1 MPVSWRVMRLSR
13 DLRGLACVLAALT
26 AVLTA
31 ACASTGATP
40 RPFPAPAGSARVRP
54 PAPRPT
60 PAPARAPVP
69 PDTPDSPD
77 AAAIP
82 ESVVSTELAPANTYA
97 LVGTALNLRGTP
109 YRNGGSDLTGFDC
122 SGFTQY
128 VFAQHGIGLPRSVE
142 EQSQIGKK
150 VKPEELA
157 SGDLVFFSTVTRGAS
172 HVGIVIGGDEFI
184 HAPTSNGV
192 VRVEHLSSGYWSQ
205 RFLEA
210 RRVN

>member
-1 MPVSWRVMRLSR
+1 MSASR
-13 DLRGLACVLAALT
+13 DFRCVACVF
-26 AVLTA
+26 AVLTGVLTT
-31 ACASTGATP
+31 ACASTGGVP
-40 RPFPAPAGSARVRP
+40 RPFPVPAGSAAKAPRAPAAP
-54 PAPRPT
+54 PAAKPAAGE
-60 PAPARAPVP
+60 PAPADARALP
-69 PDTPDSPD
+69 PDS
-77 AAAIP
+77 I
-82 ESVVSTELAPANTYA
+82 VSTDITPGAYA

-109 YRNGGSDLTGFDC
+109 YRNGGSDITGFDC

-142 EQSQIGKK
+142 EQVQIGKK

-172 HVGIVIGGDEFI
+172 HVGIVVGGDEFI

-192 VRVEHLSSGYWSQ
+192 VRVEHLSSTYWSQ

>member
-1 MPVSWRVMRLSR
+1 MVEGMGASR
-13 DLRGLACVLAALT
+13 DFRGVTWVFAVMT

-31 ACASTGATP
+31 ACASTGGTP
-40 RPFPAPAGSARVRP
+40 RPFPTPAGSAAAARRKPAAP
-54 PAPRPT
+54 PAVAPAAGD
-60 PAPARAPVP
+60 PAPADARTPS
-69 PDTPDSPD
+69 PDS
-77 AAAIP
+77 I
-82 ESVVSTELAPANTYA
+82 VSADIAPGAYA

-109 YRNGGSDLTGFDC
+109 YRNGGSDITGFDC

-142 EQSQIGKK
+142 EQVQIGKK

-157 SGDLVFFSTVTRGAS
+157 SGDLVFFSTVSRGAS
-172 HVGIVIGGDEFI
+172 HVGIVVGGDEFI

-192 VRVEHLSSGYWSQ
+192 VRVEHLNSTYWSQ

>member
-1 MPVSWRVMRLSR
+1 MSASR
-13 DLRGLACVLAALT
+13 DLRVLACGLAVLT
-26 AVLTA
+26 AVLSA
-31 ACASTGATP
+31 ACASSGARP

-54 PAPRPT
+54 PAPRAT
-60 PAPARAPVP
+60 PGPGR
-69 PDTPDSPD
+69 TPGT
-77 AAAIP
+77 P
-82 ESVVSTELAPANTYA
+82 ESPESSEPTASAASTEPASDTYA

-109 YRNGGSDLTGFDC
+109 YRNGGADLTGFDC

-142 EQSQIGKK
+142 EQFQLGKK
-150 VKPEELA
+150 IDPDELA

-184 HAPTSNGV
+184 HAPSSNGV

-205 RFLEA
+205 RFLAA

>member
-1 MPVSWRVMRLSR
+1 MGASR
-13 DLRGLACVLAALT
+13 DLRGVACVF
-26 AVLTA
+26 AVLTAILSA
-31 ACASTGATP
+31 ACASTGGVP
-40 RPFPAPAGSARVRP
+40 RPFPTPAGSAAKAPRKPGAP
-54 PAPRPT
+54 PATT
-60 PAPARAPVP
+60 PAASEPSPADARTLP
-69 PDTPDSPD
+69 PDS
-77 AAAIP
+77 II
-82 ESVVSTELAPANTYA
+82 STEIAPGAYA

-109 YRNGGSDLTGFDC
+109 YRNGGSDITGFDC

-142 EQSQIGKK
+142 EQVQIGKK

-157 SGDLVFFSTVTRGAS
+157 SGDLVFFSTVSRGAS
-172 HVGIVIGGDEFI
+172 HVGIVVGGDEFI

-192 VRVEHLSSGYWSQ
+192 VRVEHLNSTYWSQ

>member
-1 MPVSWRVMRLSR
+1 MGASR
-13 DLRGLACVLAALT
+13 DFRGVAWVFAVLT
-26 AVLTA
+26 AVLTT
-31 ACASTGATP
+31 ACASTGGTP
-40 RPFPAPAGSARVRP
+40 RPFPMPAGSAAAARRKPAAP
-54 PAPRPT
+54 PAAT
-60 PAPARAPVP
+60 PGAGEPAAADARTPP
-69 PDTPDSPD
+69 PDS
-77 AAAIP
+77 I
-82 ESVVSTELAPANTYA
+82 VSTDIASGPYA

-109 YRNGGSDLTGFDC
+109 YRNGGSDITGFDC

-157 SGDLVFFSTVTRGAS
+157 SGDLVFFSTVSRGAS
-172 HVGIVIGGDEFI
+172 HVGIVVGGDEFI

-192 VRVEHLSSGYWSQ
+192 VRVEHLSSTYWSQ

>member
-1 MPVSWRVMRLSR
+1 VP
-13 DLRGLACVLAALT
+13 AA
-26 AVLTA
+26 A
-31 ACASTGATP
+31 GD
-40 RPFPAPAGSARVRP
+40 PAP
-54 PAPRPT
+54 PASSVT
-60 PAPARAPVP
+60 PP
-69 PDTPDSPD
+69 PDS
-77 AAAIP
+77 I
-82 ESVVSTELAPANTYA
+82 VSTDIAPGAYA

-142 EQSQIGKK
+142 EQVQIGKK

-157 SGDLVFFSTVTRGAS
+157 SGDLVFFSTVSRGAS
-172 HVGIVIGGDEFI
+172 HVGIVVGGDEFI

-192 VRVEHLSSGYWSQ
+192 VRVEHLSSTYWSQ